1 MKIGCAALEVI
12 VILNRMPAEE
22 VMVLSRGIIAM
33 LVFIIVGVAAAEHQL
48 NDLTMQSPY
57 VRSFN
62 VRRDNGGY
70 TAHVLGK
77 GISISGQIPVGAVR
91 NSSKDITIQVGGGR
105 VTIPTVLYFNI
116 ERPIYWLNLWY
127 GQFTDKAFR
136 TKENLIGY
144 LRETGPLVEKQLRWI
159 KEQFR

>member
-1 MKIGCAALEVI
+1 MIF
-12 VILNRMPAEE
+12 ILNRMPAEE
-22 VMVLSRGIIAM
+22 VVVLSRGIIAM
-33 LVFIIVGVAAAEHQL
+33 LVFIMLGVAAAEHQL

-70 TAHVLGK
+70 SAHVLGN
-77 GISISGQIPVGAVR
+77 GIRISGQIPVGAIR
-91 NSSKDITIQVGGGR
+91 NSSKDITIQVSGSR

-116 ERPIYWLNLWY
+116 ERPIYWLNVWY
-127 GQFTDKAFR
+127 GQFTDKAFQ

-144 LRETGPLVEKQLRWI
+144 LRETRPLVESQLRWI